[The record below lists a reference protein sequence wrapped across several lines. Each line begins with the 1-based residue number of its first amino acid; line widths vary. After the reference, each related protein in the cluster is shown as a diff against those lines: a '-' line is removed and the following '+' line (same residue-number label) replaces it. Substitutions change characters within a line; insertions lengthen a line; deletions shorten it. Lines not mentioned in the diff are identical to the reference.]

1 MLSALRR
8 SNYETT
14 ILDRARPQQ
23 RVPMCLSCG
32 FRKGRRNGEYYCAAL
47 GQRAV
52 EVRKPQ
58 VVADG
63 QSEASPGKVCGYGL
77 CAGCDRVR
85 LPIAFTI
92 GKIDIKQ
99 VNLVVTRGNPP
110 VGTQKI
116 GAVRGFIFA
125 NLNRQ

>member
-14 ILDRARPQQ
+14 ILDCARPQQ
-23 RVPMCLSCG
+23 GVPMRLSCG

-47 GQRAV
+47 GQCAV

-58 VVADG
+58 IVADG
-63 QSEASPGKVCGYGL
+63 QSDASPGNICGYRL
-77 CAGCDRVR
+77 CARCDSVR
-85 LPIAFTI
+85 LAIAFTI
-92 GKIDIKQ
+92 RKIDIKQ

-116 GAVRGFIFA
+116 GAIRGFIFA
-125 NLNRQ
+125 RLDRQ